1 MILEIEY
8 DNGDSTLTAAAHVTL
23 RDDGSL
29 IYEDK
34 DGNEQ
39 QIDSHG
45 VNVYMSTE
53 SGVKAYVVLTDTGAP
68 LHRMVFKHN
77 DNK

>member
-8 DNGDSTLTAAAHVTL
+8 DNGDSTLTSATHVTL

-39 QIDSHG
+39 QIDDTG
-45 VNVYMSTE
+45 TNVYMSTD

-68 LHRMVFKHN
+68 LHRMVFKQ
-77 DNK
+77 DDE